1 MSQHDD
7 IRLTDVLLALS
18 LLVMIVINA
27 ASHIV
32 GG

>member
-27 ASHIV
+27 VGHI
-32 GG
+32 GSI